1 MPRSEPSFWDDLRTS
16 AGAWGRFPWL
26 PAASVALT
34 LTGTLSNGPAWPAG
48 LLSLIFYAG
57 WVGTERISYLRA
69 FRSRP
74 LTRSELWRL
83 TRAFAPRY
91 AVLSCLIAPL
101 ILPAIIALAA
111 TTPARGPADTG
122 GFLLYANAVGL
133 LISIAFTFVTSA
145 LAFTTRRVRDASR
158 IGLRMIRT
166 EWPACS
172 GYVVVPPIVS
182 FAIVRFVGP
191 WSDADLLS
199 RLLIVAGAPL
209 LNLWFKGATVAFYLR
224 RQEPG
229 DDGAAFAGR
238 TPPPPPPPPPRG
250 DMQG

>member
-1 MPRSEPSFWDDLRTS
+1 
-16 AGAWGRFPWL
+16 
-26 PAASVALT
+26 
-34 LTGTLSNGPAWPAG
+34 
-48 LLSLIFYAG
+48 
-57 WVGTERISYLRA
+57 
-69 FRSRP
+69 
-74 LTRSELWRL
+74 L

-101 ILPAIIALAA
+101 ILPGIIVLAA
-111 TTPARGPADTG
+111 TTPARGPADTD

-133 LISIAFTFVTSA
+133 LISIAFTFVTPA

-172 GYVVVPPIVS
+172 GYVVAPPIVS

-199 RLLIVAGAPL
+199 RLLIVACAPL
-209 LNLWFKGATVAFYLR
+209 LNLWFKGATAAFYLR
-224 RQEPG
+224 RHEPG
-229 DDGAAFAGR
+229 DSGAAFAGR
-238 TPPPPPPPPPRG
+238 TPPPPPPPPPLG
-250 DMQG
+250 DRLG